1 MTRSRWRPLIVAAA
15 VLALGVVPGTV
26 VAAPPQVLGH
36 NPFSTE
42 GGCTLC
48 SAFQI
53 GDSTS
58 PNSYEAP
65 SDGVLTKASFYI
77 GPYAGG
83 ASEYVQART
92 FRRTGGSTATVVS
105 EGDQHFISG
114 LPAGLRTY
122 FERIP
127 IAAGDVLGGRF
138 ATTPFIDGTP
148 QVYSTA
154 SATDE
159 AGVSAF
165 PGPNLGDSFTGTA
178 IPNRR
183 VNASAVFEADGDGD
197 GYGDTSQDLCPGSPH
212 ATDACTGALFGS
224 ALQGPYLS
232 SGHTCTYE
240 CLRIQTV
247 VAGSST
253 AVPADGVVVRWR
265 LLAARP
271 GSYRVRVLGPAGGS
285 NYTVLRSSAAESVPA
300 STFGTI
306 TTFPTRLP
314 IPAGSYVALLPPTF
328 TIQTF
333 REPTL
338 PGSMYVT
345 TNDAPE
351 GGAVPMG
358 GYFPLAGEPLY
369 DADIEPDAD
378 HDGFG
383 DVSQDSCVT
392 NSATQGA
399 CPAPLASTPL
409 ASAPISK
416 KAAERCG
423 GKRATV
429 VGTFRE
435 DRLKGTPRPDVIAGL
450 AGDDTIRGLGG
461 NDLICAGGG
470 GDTVRGGPGKDRL
483 FGGGGV
489 DRLFGGPDEDKLI
502 GGQGKDLQLQ

>member
-1 MTRSRWRPLIVAAA
+1 MVAA
-15 VLALGVVPGTV
+15 VLALGMVPGIA
-26 VAAPPQVLGH
+26 VAASPQNLGH
-36 NPFSTE
+36 NPTSTE

-48 SAFQI
+48 SAFQL
-53 GDSTS
+53 GDSSS

-65 SDGVLTKASFYI
+65 SNGVLTKASFYI
-77 GPYAGG
+77 GPYTGG

-92 FRRTGGSTATVVS
+92 FRRTGGSNATVIS
-105 EGDQHFISG
+105 EGDKHFLSG
-114 LPAGLRTY
+114 LSAGLHTY

-148 QVYSTA
+148 YFFSTA
-154 SATDE
+154 SASDQG
-159 AGVSAF
+159 GVSAF
-165 PGPNLGDSFTGTA
+165 PGPDLGDSFTGTA
-178 IPNRR
+178 VSNRR

-212 ATDACTGALFGS
+212 ATDACSGALFGS

-232 SGHTCTYE
+232 VGHTCTYE

-247 VAGSST
+247 VGGSPT
-253 AVPADGVVVRWR
+253 AVPRDGVVVRWR

-271 GSYRVRVLGPAGGS
+271 GSYRVRVLGPAGES
-285 NYTVLRSSAAESVPA
+285 NYTVLRSSAAESVPT
-300 STFGTI
+300 SSFGTI

-314 IPAGSYVALLPPTF
+314 IPAGGYVALLPPTF

-333 REPTL
+333 REPPL

-345 TNDAPE
+345 TNDAPD
-351 GGAVPMG
+351 GGGVALG

-383 DVSQDSCVT
+383 DVSQDSCAT
-392 NSATQGA
+392 DSATQGA
-399 CPAPLASTPL
+399 CPPPAA
-409 ASAPISK
+409 AAPISK
-416 KAAERCG
+416 KSTEHCG

-429 VGTFRE
+429 IGTSGK
-435 DRLKGTPRPDVIAGL
+435 DRLKGTPRADVIAGL
-450 AGDDTIRGLGG
+450 AGDDVIKALGG
-461 NDLICAGGG
+461 NDLVCAGKGR
-470 GDTVRGGPGKDRL
+470 DTVRGGPGRDQL
-483 FGGGGV
+483 LGEGGV
-489 DRLFGGPDEDKLI
+489 DQLFGGPDRDKLV
-502 GGQGKDLQLQ
+502 GGPGKDLQRQ